1 MAPTLFEREAV
12 LAEMGALFRSTA
24 SGTGQMLL
32 LRGEAGV
39 GRSALL
45 RRFLDTVG
53 GETEVLL
60 GCCDPLSEP
69 RPLGPLIDM
78 FNRLPG
84 VRPAKLSAAIAAG
97 RSELVYKR
105 LLDILR
111 DGHRWVC
118 VIDDAH
124 WADGATLDL
133 LRFLARRIDT
143 LPGLV
148 VVSYRDYELGQGH
161 PLSVMLGDMS
171 NQPSL
176 TRISLSP
183 LTIEAV
189 GAIAADA
196 GVDTEYLYTLT
207 GGNPFYINEIL
218 AAGAAGSR
226 GAALPRG
233 VVESAWGRL
242 ARLSAGAREAAEA
255 AAVCG
260 PDADPRLVDALCSG
274 ALAGLNECVRAGL
287 LVASEGVVRFRHE
300 LVRLATLEQIPDYVR
315 SGLDQSA
322 LAART
327 QYQGDVPALGVRQSD
342 RHGFAAARVAKAQKR
357 RADTRAD
364 PQSLTRRECEILELL
379 AVGHSDAAIAN
390 RLFISQRTVNNHVHA
405 ILNKLGAQNRTEA
418 AATYTRQ
425 RPIETEPEA
434 AEG

>member
-1 MAPTLFEREAV
+1 LVPTLLEREAV
-12 LAEMGALFRSTA
+12 LAEVSALFRSTA
-24 SGTGQMLL
+24 SGAGQMLL

-45 RRFLDTVG
+45 RRFLDTVA

-84 VRPAKLSAAIAAG
+84 DRSAKLSAAIDAG
-97 RSELVYKR
+97 HSESVYKR

-148 VVSYRDYELGQGH
+148 IVSYRDYELGQGH

-171 NQPSL
+171 NQASL

-189 GAIAADA
+189 GVIAADA

-226 GAALPRG
+226 AAELPRG
-233 VVESAWGRL
+233 VVESVWGRL
-242 ARLSAGAREAAEA
+242 ARLSAGAREAAEV

-260 PDADPRLVDALCSG
+260 PDVDPRLVDGLCAG
-274 ALAGLNECVRAGL
+274 ASAGLNECVRAGL

-315 SGLDQSA
+315 SGLSQRA

-327 QYQGDVPALGVRQSD
+327 QYQTDPPALGVRQSD
-342 RHGFAAARVAKAQKR
+342 RHGFAAVRVVKAQKS

-364 PQSLTRRECEILELL
+364 LQSLTRREREILDLL
-379 AVGHSDAAIAN
+379 AIGHSDAAIAN
-390 RLFISQRTVNNHVHA
+390 RLYISQRTVNNHVHA
-405 ILNKLGAQNRTEA
+405 ILNKLGAQNRTQA
-418 AATYTRQ
+418 AAYARQ
-425 RPIETEPEA
+425 RPMETAEPEA